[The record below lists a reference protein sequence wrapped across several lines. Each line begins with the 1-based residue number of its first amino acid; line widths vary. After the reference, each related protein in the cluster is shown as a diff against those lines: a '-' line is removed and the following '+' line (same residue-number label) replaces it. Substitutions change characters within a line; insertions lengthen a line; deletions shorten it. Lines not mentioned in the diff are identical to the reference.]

1 MQAVWNGQV
10 IAESDETIKLEG
22 RHYFPRRSL
31 DPKFFSNSRATTVCP
46 WKGKA
51 NYLNV
56 TVDGKV
62 NEGAAWTYKRP
73 KSAAKEITGHVAFW
87 KGVKVK
93 STAERVGAMARVR
106 GMFGS

>member
-1 MQAVWNGQV
+1 MQAVWNGEV

-22 RHYFPRRSL
+22 RHYFPRKSL
-31 DPKFFSNSRATTVCP
+31 NPKFFTRNSAVTVCP

-51 NYLNV
+51 SYLTI

-62 NEGAAWTYKRP
+62 NEGAAWTYKKP
-73 KSAAKEITGHVAFW
+73 KPAAREITGYVAFW

-93 STAERVGAMARVR
+93 SAGERVGAMARFR